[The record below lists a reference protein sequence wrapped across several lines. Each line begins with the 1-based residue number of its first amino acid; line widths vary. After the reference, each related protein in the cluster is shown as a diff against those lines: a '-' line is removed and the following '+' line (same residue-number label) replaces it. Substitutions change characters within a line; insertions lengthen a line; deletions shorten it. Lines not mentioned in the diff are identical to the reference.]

1 MRHRFDRIG
10 KDLLRGA
17 LEPGGAVAT
26 ELEVPTADA
35 QAVDTW
41 FEPAPERQAERQRAG
56 LLGRMA
62 ETPTMFEPFH
72 DPPSLDE
79 VRGCV
84 RKQLAL
90 DHHRALEARKQGRP
104 RPAFPRLW
112 ALSTGRPDGVLA
124 GYGLTPIAGWPPGFY
139 EGRPAEA
146 MGVVVLRELP
156 REHETLLLRLMGSG
170 AVLRA
175 AIEDLKRLP
184 DDAWEREVAVPAL
197 LAARSEMAH
206 DSNDESER
214 EYLMTTQKLY
224 EQLKADIRERCRQEE
239 RQAAHQFFEQ
249 REAVL
254 LEQARQETQQ
264 AAERLFKER
273 EAAVREQARQ
283 EARQAAE
290 RFFKE
295 WEAALLEQKRQEV
308 ERLLA
313 ERKAAMRDE
322 GRQEGQA
329 YEARRALTLLYQARF
344 GPLPPAL
351 RDELEATTDT
361 ATLERWLLLV
371 GTRSEQEVV
380 ASLRAERGEPA
391 P

>member
-1 MRHRFDRIG
+1 M
-10 KDLLRGA
+10 
-17 LEPGGAVAT
+17 
-26 ELEVPTADA
+26 
-35 QAVDTW
+35 
-41 FEPAPERQAERQRAG
+41 
-56 LLGRMA
+56 
-62 ETPTMFEPFH
+62 
-72 DPPSLDE
+72 
-79 VRGCV
+79 

-104 RPAFPRLW
+104 RPAFLRLC

-124 GYGLTPIAGWPPGFY
+124 GYGLTPSAGWPPGFY

-175 AIEDLKRLP
+175 AIEDLRRLP
-184 DDAWEREVAVPAL
+184 DDAWEREVATPAL
-197 LAARSEMAH
+197 LAARIEMAH

-224 EQLKADIRERCRQEE
+224 EQWKADIVERCRQEE

-254 LEQARQETQQ
+254 LEE
-264 AAERLFKER
+264 
-273 EAAVREQARQ
+273 ARQ
-283 EARQAAE
+283 EA
-290 RFFKE
+290 
-295 WEAALLEQKRQEV
+295 RQEV

-313 ERKAAMRDE
+313 ERKATMRDE

-380 ASLRAERGEPA
+380 AYLRAERGEPA